1 MGVCRC
7 LSLRREGAPRSLGAG
22 LPWDQA
28 QAGPARGAPLC
39 SARRWGGEG
48 PRAEPHLLE
57 HLPCLGAETRA
68 APLSDVKK
76 TKVFPAIFRSRRR
89 PTIRPTLS
97 SISRTASPYLRE
109 SQHGR
114 QGPGV
119 SATGQRLDP
128 NCREHSRPP
137 DPPTQESR
145 SLRPGTHRPRWL
157 VPKKAREAYTGAWVA
172 SMAQ

>member
-1 MGVCRC
+1 M
-7 LSLRREGAPRSLGAG
+7 LG
-22 LPWDQA
+22 QEV
-28 QAGPARGAPLC
+28 
-39 SARRWGGEG
+39 GGEG

-89 PTIRPTLS
+89 PRIRPTPS

-128 NCREHSRPP
+128 NCREHGRPP